1 MKKYGN
7 LLMLL
12 VLVAGLSGCSR
23 SSQVNIPVPTAQD
36 VPGASALVKNIPM
49 TDRATFQGVA
59 FEYMSDNLSNL
70 YHKVPIGNYLLA
82 DLLASLPKEMS
93 VTSMKLQRFSG
104 KCIAVGMYDPQ
115 TQCDVAVIVSVEVD
129 GVSKVVSTRLGESA
143 GPWISSFGSNY
154 LNATVRG
161 EGQMIVRQIRQ
172 LLKPLVKS
180 FAEKLKA
187 QSS

>member
-1 MKKYGN
+1 M
-7 LLMLL
+7 ML
-12 VLVAGLSGCSR
+12 VLVAALAGCARASH
-23 SSQVNIPVPTAQD
+23 VNIPKPTVQD
-36 VPGASALVKNIPM
+36 VPGASALVANISM
-49 TDRATFQGVA
+49 ADRVTFQGA
-59 FEYMSDNLSNL
+59 TFTYMSDNLSNL

-82 DLLASLPKEMS
+82 DLLGSLPKEMS

-115 TQCDVAVIVSVEVD
+115 TQCDVAVIVSVEVG
-129 GVSKVVSTRLGESA
+129 GVSHVVSTRLGESA
-143 GPWISSFGSNY
+143 GPWISSFGTNY

-161 EGQMIVRQIRQ
+161 EGQQIVRQIRK

-187 QSS
+187 KSS